1 MKKIISLITILLCFC
16 SIDASAYIKYVTTN
30 LNLRYGPSTKYSVI
44 AVIPQGTPVTIDE
57 DCDCK
62 WVPVEYNG
70 LIGYISTKYLSSC
83 KPNQKYRSYTTSTPR
98 SQSAYKY
105 KAGRR
110 VISHS
115 SVRHY
120 TNVDGYRVQSPTYY
134 SGQPA
139 GATALCR
146 DGSYSF
152 SRNRRGTC
160 SHHGGVARW
169 L

>member
-1 MKKIISLITILLCFC
+1 MRKLLYCLSVLLTMF
-16 SIDASAYIKYVTTN
+16 SIDGSAYVRYVTAN
-30 LNLRYGPSTKYSVI
+30 LNLRYGP
-44 AVIPQGTPVTIDE
+44 GTGYEIITTLPKGTLITIDE

-62 WVPVEYNG
+62 WVPVEYRG
-70 LIGYISTKYLSSC
+70 YIGYISTKYLSGKAPRNELSRERQIQRYQQINYSL
-83 KPNQKYRSYTTSTPR
+83 PNSR
-98 SQSAYKY
+98 
-105 KAGRR
+105 
-110 VISHS
+110 
-115 SVRHY
+115 VRHY

-134 SGQPA
+134 NTIPA

-146 DGSYSF
+146 DGTYSF

>member
-1 MKKIISLITILLCFC
+1 MNKFILCLSVLLTIFN
-16 SIDASAYIKYVTTN
+16 IDGAAYVRYVTAN
-30 LNLRYGPSTKYSVI
+30 LNIRYGP
-44 AVIPQGTPVTIDE
+44 GTNYEIITTLPKGTLVTIEE

-62 WVPVEYNG
+62 WVPVEYCG
-70 LIGYISTKYLSSC
+70 YIGYISTKYLSGKAQRKEIKKGSRLY
-83 KPNQKYRSYTTSTPR
+83 PTQEISYNVPR
-98 SQSAYKY
+98 S
-105 KAGRR
+105 G
-110 VISHS
+110 
-115 SVRHY
+115 VRHY

-134 SGQPA
+134 NSAPA

-146 DGSYSF
+146 DGTYSF

>member
-1 MKKIISLITILLCFC
+1 MKKFILCLSVLLTMFN
-16 SIDASAYIKYVTTN
+16 IDGAAYIRYVTAN
-30 LNLRYGPSTKYSVI
+30 LNLRYGP
-44 AVIPQGTPVTIDE
+44 GTEYPIITTLPKGTSVTIDE

-62 WVPVEYNG
+62 WVPVEYRG
-70 LIGYISTKYLSSC
+70 HIGYISTKYLSD
-83 KPNQKYRSYTTSTPR
+83 
-98 SQSAYKY
+98 SAP
-105 KAGRR
+105 RR
-110 VISHS
+110 VEITEKRLQPYRIVNYSLPQS
-115 SVRHY
+115 GVRYY

-134 SGQPA
+134 TSAPA

-146 DGSYSF
+146 DGTYSF